1 MLEDTTIAGLASAAA
16 TAIPGSV
23 TVATVTAPAPG
34 ILGVIG
40 FTTTTAVTLPFA
52 GVVAAS
58 AAVGY
63 GVYKGVQW
71 AKSED

>member
-1 MLEDTTIAGLASAAA
+1 MLEETTIAGLASAAA
-16 TAIPGSV
+16 AIPGSV

-40 FTTTTAVTLPFA
+40 FTTTTAVTLPIA

-63 GVYKGVQW
+63 GVYTGVKW
-71 AKSED
+71 AKSRD